1 MTLLPQSEAEVQAA
15 VADALARSSTL
26 AVEGLG
32 SKRGLGRPMQAVET
46 LSLRA
51 LSGIVTYEPEELI
64 LTAQAGTPR
73 DVIEATLAQRG
84 QFLAFEPPDFSALF
98 GSDSAGTLGGLVAC
112 NLSGPRRFAA
122 GAARDFVLGLRA
134 VSGRGEVFKAGGRV
148 VKNVT
153 GYDLPKLLT
162 GSHGTLAVL
171 TELTLKVLPAP
182 EETET
187 LVLRG
192 LPDAQAL
199 GLLRGAI
206 SLSVEPT
213 GLAHLP
219 GVVAPSLGETSALT
233 LFRLEGPAPSVKDR
247 SARLRDWL
255 VAQGAPA
262 VETRDNAPALWR
274 ALRDALPFAGEVRRD
289 DLIWRLSLPP
299 ASAATVGARL
309 AALPDVA
316 FFYDWAGGLIWVAA
330 PAALPA
336 ASIRDALQGEGHAT
350 LFRAPDSI
358 RALMPVF
365 PPQADGV
372 AALSRRIKDQ
382 FDPRGILNPGR
393 MEAAP

>member
-1 MTLLPQSEAEVQAA
+1 MTLVPQNEAGVQAA
-15 VADALARSSTL
+15 VADALARGTTL

-32 SKRGLGRPMQAVET
+32 TKRGLGRPMQTAET

-84 QFLAFEPPDFSALF
+84 QHLAFEPPDFSALL
-98 GSDSAGTLGGLVAC
+98 GSDGAGTLGGLVAC
-112 NLSGPRRFAA
+112 NLSGSRRFAA

-134 VSGRGEVFKAGGRV
+134 VSGRAEVFKAGGRV

-162 GSHGTLAVL
+162 GSWGTLAVL

-182 EETET
+182 EAAET

-199 GLLRGAI
+199 ALLRGAI
-206 SLSVEPT
+206 VRGVEPS
-213 GLAHLP
+213 GLAHVP
-219 GVVAPSLGETSALT
+219 GRVSPALGETGALT
-233 LFRLEGPAPSVKDR
+233 LFRLEGPAPSVRDR
-247 SARLRDWL
+247 GAQLRGWL
-255 VAQGAPA
+255 AGQGAPA
-262 VETRDNAPALWR
+262 VETRDNAGDMWR
-274 ALRDALPFAGEVRRD
+274 ALRDARPFAGSDHRD

-299 ASAATVGARL
+299 ASAVAVGMRL

-316 FFYDWAGGLIWVAA
+316 FFYDWAGGLIWAA
-330 PAALPA
+330 VPASLPA
-336 ASIRDALQGEGHAT
+336 DVLRATLAGAGHAT
-350 LFRAPDSI
+350 LIRAPDAL
-358 RALMPVF
+358 RATVPVF
-365 PPQADGV
+365 PPQADGI
-372 AALSRRIKDQ
+372 AALSRRIREQ

-393 MEAAP
+393 MEAP

>member
-1 MTLLPQSEAEVQAA
+1 M
-15 VADALARSSTL
+15 
-26 AVEGLG
+26 
-32 SKRGLGRPMQAVET
+32 
-46 LSLRA
+46 
-51 LSGIVTYEPEELI
+51 
-64 LTAQAGTPR
+64 
-73 DVIEATLAQRG
+73 
-84 QFLAFEPPDFSALF
+84 
-98 GSDSAGTLGGLVAC
+98 
-112 NLSGPRRFAA
+112 
-122 GAARDFVLGLRA
+122 
-134 VSGRGEVFKAGGRV
+134 
-148 VKNVT
+148 
-153 GYDLPKLLT
+153 LT

-233 LFRLEGPAPSVKDR
+233 LFRLEGPAPSVQDR

-255 VAQGAPA
+255 VAQGTPA

-274 ALRDALPFAGEVRRD
+274 ALRDALPFAGEARRD

-316 FFYDWAGGLIWVAA
+316 FFYDWAGGLVWLEVPPSHDAA
-330 PAALPA
+330 AALVRSSF
-336 ASIRDALQGEGHAT
+336 ASGHAT
-350 LFRAPDSI
+350 LVRAPEAT
-358 RALMPVF
+358 RAAVEVF
-365 PPQADGV
+365 QPQAPAL
-372 AALSRRIKDQ
+372 AALSGRVKDA
-382 FDPRGILNPGR
+382 FDPRHIFNPGR
-393 MEAAP
+393 MYRGI